1 MARSRVNG
9 SGAMR
14 RRYRPAPAPT
24 WRESVDHRFPSR
36 SVLRVQN
43 TARLHRHHDDATVGA
58 DPAQRR
64 VALVVLC
71 LCALTTAVDITITNV
86 ALPSIGKQ
94 LDAPTNELQWV
105 IDAYNIVLSG
115 SRRRT
120 RRTCRARTDP
130 RRPAECSAPPHARR
144 SRTPPPR
151 GTS

>member
-86 ALPSIGKQ
+86 ALPSI
-94 LDAPTNELQWV
+94 THC
-105 IDAYNIVLSG
+105 S
-115 SRRRT
+115 ST
-120 RRTCRARTDP
+120 RRPTS
-130 RRPAECSAPPHARR
+130 CS
-144 SRTPPPR
+144 
-151 GTS
+151 G